1 MLGMCGTNVLGRGIG
16 IDQVH
21 ESVWVFHQTTQNPEC
36 ALQLQLQLRLR
47 LQSATQRNLQR
58 SSIVGSP
65 QTKPWNT
72 RGSISAMV
80 CIVPIV
86 IVIVIVIV
94 WLVVCS
100 GQRLDHMRRGS
111 CSARESPAFV
121 FDNRRNRRRSISFS
135 SCCSSSCC
143 SNTEIRSC
151 HTNPYLHCRSR
162 SLPCCWPG
170 STFGRPEDCHC
181 HCHFARVFA
190 NQPDTQQKSNHQQR
204 PLIIFF

>member
-36 ALQLQLQLRLR
+36 ALQLQLRLR

-58 SSIVGSP
+58 SSIVGS
-65 QTKPWNT
+65 
-72 RGSISAMV
+72 RGLSLRAPATIFASKRSTV
-80 CIVPIV
+80 VIV